1 MRRFVFL
8 FTLMQ
13 ACSFSPTSEF
23 TGLSIEAKCEP
34 VKKYN
39 QALEKHMRAC
49 EIPYGVGHYCD
60 MVVSP
65 TRSHLLSLEK
75 LIPHIHFSLKE
86 SEQWQEQ
93 TLLLLL

>member
-65 TRSHLLSLEK
+65 TRSHFNYGYGRQNML
-75 LIPHIHFSLKE
+75 
-86 SEQWQEQ
+86 
-93 TLLLLL
+93 